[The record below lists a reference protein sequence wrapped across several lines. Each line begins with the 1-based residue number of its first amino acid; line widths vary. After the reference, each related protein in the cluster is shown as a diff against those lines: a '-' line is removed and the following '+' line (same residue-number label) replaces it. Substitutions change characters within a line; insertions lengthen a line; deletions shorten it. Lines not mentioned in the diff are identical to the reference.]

1 MTIQVELGARSYPII
16 IEPAAFQKLSQD
28 SAVVSASSVSI
39 VTNETIAKLT
49 FGDALLLDIVVQ
61 GCEEAGKKVQ
71 RIIIPDGEEY
81 KSLTYFEYI
90 QRHLLE
96 QGADRK
102 SLLIALGG
110 GVIGDIT
117 GFVAATYQRG
127 IPFIQIPTTL
137 LSQVDSSV
145 GGKTAVNHALGKNM
159 IGAFYQ
165 PKAVF
170 IDPAVLV
177 TLPPT
182 EFSAG
187 MAEVIKYALLWDND
201 FLTELEASKSALRQL
216 DPNALSVV
224 IRRCC
229 QIKADIVSR
238 DEQERG
244 MRALLN
250 LGHTFGH
257 AIETEMG
264 YGQWLHGEAVAAGM
278 AIALRV
284 SRSKGWV
291 GENYYQRVI
300 NLLRFF
306 NLPTS
311 APDDMTVDIFI
322 QHMMRDKKTNA
333 GVISFILPDAEGSC
347 CISSDVSTEEIKQ
360 ALRS

>member
-1 MTIQVELGARSYPII
+1 MTIQVELGTRSYPII
-16 IEPAAFQKLSQD
+16 IEPDAFQQLSKN
-28 SAVVSASSVSI
+28 SAVIGASSIFI
-39 VTNETIAKLT
+39 VTNETIATLS
-49 FGDALLLDIVVQ
+49 FGDASLLDTIAQ
-61 GCEEAGKKVQ
+61 GCEAAGKHAQ
-71 RIIIPDGEEY
+71 QIIIPDGEEY
-81 KSLTYFEYI
+81 KSLTYYEYI
-90 QRHLLE
+90 QRQLLE

-127 IPFIQIPTTL
+127 VPFIQIPTTL

-170 IDPAVLV
+170 IDPAVLA
-177 TLPPT
+177 TLPSR
-182 EFSAG
+182 EFAAG
-187 MAEVIKYALLWDND
+187 MAEVIKYALLWDEN
-201 FLTELEASKSALRQL
+201 FLTELEATKQALSQL

-278 AIALRV
+278 AIALRI
-284 SRSKGWV
+284 SKAKTWID
-291 GENYYQRVI
+291 EHYYERVI
-300 NLLRFF
+300 NLLQFF

-311 APDDMTVDIFI
+311 APEDMTVDVFI
-322 QHMMRDKKTNA
+322 RHMMRDKKTNA
-333 GVISFILPDAEGSC
+333 GVITFILPDAEGSC
-347 CISSDVSTEEIKQ
+347 CSSSDVSTDEIKR